1 MVQRLLVSIKLM
13 LLTQLEKFDKIM
25 PILNIEQAKALLNK
39 ALSYSKAEQC
49 EINLNGS
56 DSGNIRYARNS
67 VSTSGGISTNS
78 LIVNSAFGKKLG
90 IATIN
95 EFDDVSLEKVV
106 RRSEELAMLAPE
118 NPEFMDFLGP
128 QQYGKDSPTFSEAT
142 AAVSAKDRAD
152 AVQGSLNHAKD
163 NKLVAA
169 GFLSN
174 SMGFS
179 SMMNS
184 KGLFAYNKSTD
195 VAFNITVRTLDSKGS
210 GYATKGYNDFKRL
223 NAKGDTAIASKKA
236 LESVTARAV
245 EPGKYTV
252 ILEPTAV
259 AVMLENL
266 FSNMDARQADEG
278 RSFMSKPGGKTKLG
292 EQLLDERVNIYSDP
306 WNLDLPSPTW
316 SGDGRPQEKVNW
328 IEKGVVKNLYSSRY
342 WAQKTGIKSIPN
354 PDGMIMRGGNKTL
367 EELIKGTEK
376 GILVTRLWYIR
387 SVDPQTLLLTGL
399 TRDGTFYIENGEI
412 KFPVKNFRFNE
423 SPIIMLNNL
432 EEMGI
437 SERTVSAES
446 NANYLLPALKIK
458 DFTFTSLSDAV

>member
-1 MVQRLLVSIKLM
+1 
-13 LLTQLEKFDKIM
+13 M
-25 PILNIEQAKALLNK
+25 PILTKEQAKALLTK

-49 EINLNGS
+49 EINLFGS
-56 DSGNIRYARNS
+56 DGGNIRYARNS
-67 VSTSGGISTNS
+67 VSTSGGISTNG
-78 LIVNSAFGKKLG
+78 LVVTSAFGKKSG
-90 IATIN
+90 TATIN
-95 EFDDVSLEKVV
+95 EFDDASLEKVV
-106 RRSEELAMLAPE
+106 RRSEELAQLAPE
-118 NPEFMDFLGP
+118 NPEFMSFLGP
-128 QQYGKDSPTFSEAT
+128 QQYGPDSPTFSEST
-142 AAVSAKDRAD
+142 AAMSPKERAD
-152 AVQGSLNHAKD
+152 AVQASLTQSKE
-163 NKLVAA
+163 NKLTAA

-179 SMMNS
+179 AMMNS

-195 VAFNITVRTLDSKGS
+195 VAFNITVRTDDGKGS
-210 GYATKGYNDFKRL
+210 GYATKGYNDFKKL
-223 NAKGDTAIASKKA
+223 NTKADTAIAAKKA
-236 LESVTARAV
+236 LSSVTARAI

-266 FSNMDARQADEG
+266 FFAMDARQADEG

-292 EQLLDERVNIYSDP
+292 EQLVDERVNIYSDP
-306 WNLDLPSPTW
+306 WNPDLPTSTW
-316 SGDGRPQEKVNW
+316 SGDGRAQQKVNW
-328 IEKGVVKNLYSSRY
+328 IEKGIVKNLYTSRY
-342 WAQKTGIKSIPN
+342 WAEKTGIKSIPS
-354 PDGMIMRGGNKTL
+354 PDGAIMMGGTKSL
-367 EELIKGTEK
+367 EELIKGIEK

-432 EEMGI
+432 EEIGK

-446 NANYLLPALKIK
+446 NTNYLLPPLKVK